1 MIHTLVVVWRKQ
13 ENALFYTK
21 KSKLPMVLIRSP
33 FSLDLEMNTL
43 LKEISKVFEAEV
55 DLSKASLIDTYRYK
69 ENGLT
74 YKQFVYR
81 LPDRSIYVKTE
92 LVDDEELSSLQKKL
106 DRAVKNQNFEEA
118 AKIRDEI
125 KARSEKE

>member
-1 MIHTLVVVWRKQ
+1 
-13 ENALFYTK
+13 
-21 KSKLPMVLIRSP
+21 MVLIRSP